1 MLFSIFVRDGENV
14 HRDPTRSTNTR
25 SASHVRC
32 ALHDIGRKYPYF
44 AKNPRTSRHKNDYAL
59 CTSGTG
65 SPRNSAAFQS
75 SGNAAKWRQSG
86 GSG

>member
-1 MLFSIFVRDGENV
+1 M
-14 HRDPTRSTNTR
+14 
-25 SASHVRC
+25 
-32 ALHDIGRKYPYF
+32 GRKYPYF